1 MGGMGS
7 GRRYQSGRSTTGEY
21 RSLDVRKLHKAG
33 MLIAGRRGM
42 WNWYSRGEL
51 RASIQFQAEDGRV
64 ILIYAATENGERRDF
79 DYPVFL
85 SWTPCQYGGA
95 RPWFLCPARGCG
107 RRVAILYGGA
117 VFACRHCYRLAYES
131 QRERDYNRLA
141 GRADNIRRRLGWPVG
156 ILNATP
162 RTKPKG
168 MHWRTFK
175 KLTAEH
181 DALVGASLAGM
192 SEHLGAVTRGL
203 GRHAGGLR

>member
-1 MGGMGS
+1 MS
-7 GRRYQSGRSTTGEY
+7 RSTTEDY
-21 RSLDVRKLHKAG
+21 RRLDLRELHRAG
-33 MLIAGRRGM
+33 ILDDSDGSI
-42 WNWYSRGEL
+42 WNWYSRGTL
-51 RASIQFQAEDGRV
+51 RASIHVRADEGRV
-64 ILIYAATENGERRDF
+64 TLTYQANVNGERRDF
-79 DYPVFL
+79 GYPVVL
-85 SWTPCQYGGA
+85 SWTPCRYGGK
-95 RPWFLCPARGCG
+95 RPWFICPAQGCG

-117 VFACRHCYRLAYES
+117 IFACRHCYRLAYES

-156 ILNATP
+156 ILNETP

-192 SEHLGAVTRGL
+192 SEHLGMVRRGL
-203 GRHAGGLR
+203 GRHLGGRG